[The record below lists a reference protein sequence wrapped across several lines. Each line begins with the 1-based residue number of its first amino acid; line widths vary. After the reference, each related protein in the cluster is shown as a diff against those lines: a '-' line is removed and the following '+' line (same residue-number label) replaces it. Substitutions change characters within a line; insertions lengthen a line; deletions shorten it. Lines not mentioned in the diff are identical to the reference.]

1 MSGLLRN
8 TRVWG
13 GAALVL
19 VLLLALLWPEKAAVD
34 LAPVE
39 RGPLQVTV
47 DDEGE
52 TRVRDRFVVSAP
64 VTGRVR
70 RIDLEPG
77 DHVARGAVL
86 ATLVPAPLDPRSRAE
101 AEQAAGAAGA
111 AVGQARAERRRADS
125 ALRLARSELQRLRAA
140 GAEVVSPQALEA
152 QETAVRTAED
162 ALRGA
167 DFAVAT
173 AAHQHDMARA
183 RLLEG
188 AGGAAGPLE
197 VRSPLE
203 GTVLKRFRESE
214 SVVPAGEP
222 LLEIGDAADLEVVS
236 DLLSTDAVKVRA
248 GQPVW
253 IEQWGGERPL
263 KGRVRRVE
271 PAGFMKVSALG
282 VEEQRVNVVID
293 FDDPPPART
302 GLGDGYRVE
311 VRIVVWEN
319 GEALKAPA
327 SALFRRGEKW
337 ALFVAEGGRARLR
350 EVEVGRRNGLTAEI
364 LKGVSAGARV
374 VLHPVDT
381 LADGSR
387 IEARQ

>member
-34 LAPVE
+34 LAAVE